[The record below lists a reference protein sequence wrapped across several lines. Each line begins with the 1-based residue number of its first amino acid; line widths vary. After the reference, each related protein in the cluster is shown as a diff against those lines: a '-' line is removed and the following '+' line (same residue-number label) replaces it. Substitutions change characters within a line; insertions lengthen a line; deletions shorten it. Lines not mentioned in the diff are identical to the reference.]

1 MFEAELDALG
11 FHFAKLDV
19 GVGEDGTSELYVFS
33 RNGSA
38 LFAKKI
44 NDMSDRGSPI
54 HPVSC
59 FEAFEALKCAP
70 SVSFAGMSETDPLMD
85 AYNWVERGMW
95 IQPKQERLSGIRKRA
110 WDSLTGLSPALTGRI
125 KPLIGS
131 DSILAGDI
139 LAAAG
144 DEKKIDVAVTAAENR
159 VCKIANENEGFV
171 DVMAVSV
178 GRRVLAPP
186 HNGEKL

>member
-1 MFEAELDALG
+1 
-11 FHFAKLDV
+11 
-19 GVGEDGTSELYVFS
+19 
-33 RNGSA
+33 
-38 LFAKKI
+38 
-44 NDMSDRGSPI
+44 MSDRGSPI

-85 AYNWVERGMW
+85 AYNWVKRGMW
-95 IQPKQERLSGIRKRA
+95 IQPKQERLSRIRKRA

-159 VCKIANENEGFV
+159 ICKTESDNSV

-178 GRRVLAPP
+178 VCEVPIAPHGRARTPAAPQGGF
-186 HNGEKL
+186 NDTSA